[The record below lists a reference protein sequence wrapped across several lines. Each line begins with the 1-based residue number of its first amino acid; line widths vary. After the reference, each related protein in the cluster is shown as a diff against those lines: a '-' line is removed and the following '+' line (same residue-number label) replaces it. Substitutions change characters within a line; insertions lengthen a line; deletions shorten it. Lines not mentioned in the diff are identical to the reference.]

1 MVAVLEDPPEAAAK
15 GKDAVAT
22 LGVKCRG
29 AEDASAG
36 EGSPLEGA
44 GGLGGGC

>member
-1 MVAVLEDPPEAAAK
+1 MVVVLEDPPEVAAK
-15 GKDAVAT
+15 GRDAVAT

-36 EGSPLEGA
+36 EGSPQEGV
-44 GGLGGGC
+44 GVLGGGC